1 MVQVRDSGGM
11 DWNGSI
17 EVAKK
22 YMDLRAH
29 LGGKKKK
36 KNQPC
41 WWIRYGKGGWG
52 RCHFPSLLK
61 KKKI

>member
-1 MVQVRDSGGM
+1 MVQVRDNGGM

-29 LGGKKKK
+29 LGGKIKKK
-36 KNQPC
+36 TNLADGLGMG
-41 WWIRYGKGGWG
+41 REVEGGVIS
-52 RCHFPSLLK
+52 PLS
-61 KKKI
+61 